1 MYARN
6 ARNSSS
12 SPPLQWPDGWPRTKA
27 RLDGCARFSTGNGP
41 VEFAAAREK
50 LATEL
55 RLLRATSVVISFNR
69 TERDAYDY
77 DPGVA
82 VYFMLN
88 GRQKVIARD
97 RFCDPADNLRSI
109 GLAIQAMRQLQ
120 RHGGDAM
127 MDRAFTGFEALP
139 PPRSCWETLGVTK
152 GVSREE
158 INYAYRLRAKEAHP
172 DNGGSNKAMVELNQA
187 RDEALGS
194 IP

>member
-69 TERDAYDY
+69 TVSNLSRSMDQSSIAGIPLAHSPKLSFSLTVELS
-77 DPGVA
+77 V
-82 VYFMLN
+82 FMLVCAKLLHVEPQ
-88 GRQKVIARD
+88 GPTAVRGI
-97 RFCDPADNLRSI
+97 FC
-109 GLAIQAMRQLQ
+109 
-120 RHGGDAM
+120 
-127 MDRAFTGFEALP
+127 
-139 PPRSCWETLGVTK
+139 VTVPK
-152 GVSREE
+152 
-158 INYAYRLRAKEAHP
+158 LT
-172 DNGGSNKAMVELNQA
+172 
-187 RDEALGS
+187 
-194 IP
+194 